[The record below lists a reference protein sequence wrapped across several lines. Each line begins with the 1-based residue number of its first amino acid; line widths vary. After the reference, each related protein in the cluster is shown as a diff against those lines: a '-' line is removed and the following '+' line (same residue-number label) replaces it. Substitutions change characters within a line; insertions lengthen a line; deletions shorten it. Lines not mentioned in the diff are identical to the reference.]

1 MSNRKAVANF
11 ESTQVIGIIDK
22 TTTIIPTT
30 WEDADRMRAC
40 HRFCALGNKSE
51 LATAYSLR
59 QRSSAPDAQ
68 HQASLLDTNALP
80 LTGSSL
86 RLFR

>member
-1 MSNRKAVANF
+1 MSNRKAAANF
-11 ESTQVIGIIDK
+11 ESTQVVGIIDK

-40 HRFCALGNKSE
+40 PRFCALGNKSE
-51 LATAYSLR
+51 LATAYSAAT
-59 QRSSAPDAQ
+59 SSAPDAQ

>member
-1 MSNRKAVANF
+1 MSKRKAVANF

-40 HRFCALGNKSE
+40 HRFRPLGNKSG
-51 LATAYSLR
+51 LAA
-59 QRSSAPDAQ
+59 AV
-68 HQASLLDTNALP
+68 LLAATEQCA
-80 LTGSSL
+80 
-86 RLFR
+86 